1 MLPRQYRQGDILI
14 VEVSTIT
21 RNHRILET
29 RVIVEGELTGHAHRL
44 EGDAVL
50 IEIERV
56 FDNYGNPTMFIHA
69 RGDDV
74 AVTHDEHDSINLP
87 KGYYKVVRQ
96 REYNEREIFNVV
108 RD

>member
-1 MLPRQYRQGDILI
+1 MPRQYRQGDILI
-14 VEVSTIT
+14 VEVSEIT
-21 RNHRILET
+21 RKHKILET
-29 RVIVEGELTGHAHRL
+29 RIIVEGELTGHAHRL
-44 EGDAVL
+44 DGDAVL
-50 IEIERV
+50 IEIEGV
-56 FDNYGNPTMFIHA
+56 FDHYDNPTMFIHA

-74 AVTHDEHDSINLP
+74 SVTHDEHGSIKLP